1 MNTIP
6 HVAHHVATLKPIVI
20 QGYSM
25 FSMLISSAVS
35 GGVMFGLG
43 WYVKGRGMTGVQNDL
58 NNVKQDVEALKA
70 KFSPTPVV

>member
-6 HVAHHVATLKPIVI
+6 HVAHHVAALKPVII

-70 KFSPTPVV
+70 KFSPAPVV